1 MKSALAAELL
11 ISKRS
16 TRVTIEHL
24 TPLEERTIALAGIFQ
39 NCHQVQLLATS
50 GKIDAYY
57 LDVAVKA
64 ILNTDP
70 DNTLDIFQGIPGI
83 RDGLELIQQQL
94 GHANSPRDTEL
105 TRYSISVLFLANKLL
120 KDSTMLNKLS
130 DGIEKTQNQVEHFG
144 SDHPNIYASLGGLYS
159 DTISHFNPRIM
170 VSGEPG
176 ILNNP
181 DIANKIR
188 TLLLS
193 SIRSAVLWQQLGGS
207 RWQLLFKRKKIVS
220 IAKELA

>member
-1 MKSALAAELL
+1 M
-11 ISKRS
+11 
-16 TRVTIEHL
+16 TIEHL

-39 NCHQVQLLATS
+39 NCHQVQLLAAS

-94 GHANSPRDTEL
+94 GHSNSPRDTEL

-120 KDSTMLNKLS
+120 KNSTMLNKLS
-130 DGIEKTQNQVEHFG
+130 DGIEKTQSQIEHFG
-144 SDHPNIYASLGGLYS
+144 NDHSNIYARLGGLYS

-170 VSGEPG
+170 VSGEPE

-181 DIANKIR
+181 DNANKIR

-220 IAKELA
+220 IAKEFT

>member
-1 MKSALAAELL
+1 M
-11 ISKRS
+11 
-16 TRVTIEHL
+16 TIEHL
-24 TPLEERTIALAGIFQ
+24 TSLEERTIALAGIFQ
-39 NCHQVQLLATS
+39 NCHQMQQLATT

-57 LDVAVKA
+57 LDIAVKA
-64 ILNTDP
+64 ILNTEP
-70 DNTLDIFQGIPGI
+70 DNTLSIFQGIPGI
-83 RDGLELIQQQL
+83 RYGLELIQQQL
-94 GHANSPRDTEL
+94 GHSDNPRDTDL

-120 KDSTMLNKLS
+120 KNPEMLKQIS
-130 DGIEKTQNQVEHFG
+130 DGIEKAQNQVEHFG
-144 SDHPNIYASLGGLYS
+144 SDHANIYASLGGLYS
-159 DTISHFNPRIM
+159 DTISQLNPRIM
-170 VSGEPG
+170 VSGEPD

-181 DIANKIR
+181 DNANKIR